1 MGKTQLTQAVQT
13 FFGVRKQLLIGSPVM
28 GPECTDDAVEGYAR
42 WAGLD
47 GQPYAGGDWT
57 EAVANSIV
65 DIEQYRTVFAVSGA
79 DTGRNCP
86 PRIDVCLHAAP
97 SGNMLDATWADQSET
112 ARTAEC
118 PLNLQDWPSWSF
130 RQLGLGAL
138 KCNAEL

>member
-13 FFGVRKQLLIGSPVM
+13 FFGVREELLIGSPVM
-28 GPECTDDAVEGYAR
+28 RPKCTDDAVEGYAR

-47 GQPYAGGDWT
+47 GQPYAGSDWI
-57 EAVANSIV
+57 EAVADSLL
-65 DIEQYRTVFAVSGA
+65 DIEQYRTVFAISGA

-97 SGNMLDATWADQSET
+97 SGNMLDTTWADQSET

-118 PLNLQDWPSWSF
+118 PLNLQDWPSCSF

>member
-28 GPECTDDAVEGYAR
+28 CPECTDDAVEGYAR

-57 EAVANSIV
+57 EAVADSLV
-65 DIEQYRTVFAVSGA
+65 DIEQYRTVFAISGA

-118 PLNLQDWPSWSF
+118 PLNLQDWPSCSF

>member
-57 EAVANSIV
+57 EAVADSLV
-65 DIEQYRTVFAVSGA
+65 DIEQYRTVFAISGA

-118 PLNLQDWPSWSF
+118 PLNLQDWPSCSF

>member
-47 GQPYAGGDWT
+47 GQPYAGSDWIK
-57 EAVANSIV
+57 AVTDSLV
-65 DIEQYRTVFAVSGA
+65 DIEQYRTIFAVSSA
-79 DTGRNCP
+79 DIWSNCP

-97 SGNMLDATWADQSET
+97 SGNMLDATWAHQSET

-118 PLNLQDWPSWSF
+118 PLNLQDWPSCSF